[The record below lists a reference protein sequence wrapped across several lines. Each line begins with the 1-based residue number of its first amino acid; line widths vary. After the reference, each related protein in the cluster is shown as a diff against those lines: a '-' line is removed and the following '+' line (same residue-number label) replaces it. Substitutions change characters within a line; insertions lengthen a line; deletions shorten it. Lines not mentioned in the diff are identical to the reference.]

1 MAILEVQGV
10 SKSFIDPYGAPDGSN
25 VNVIIRD
32 ASFTVE
38 EGDTFAFVSPSGS
51 GKSTMLSMAGLLL
64 TPDSGTILVEGG
76 VDVATL
82 DDAAL
87 SRLRQRLF
95 GFVFQS
101 TQLVGSLRAIE
112 NVTTPAGFAGKLDFD
127 PRQRAEELLE
137 RFGLADR
144 MYHYPHQLSVGQKRR
159 IAVARAMLLSP
170 KVIIADEPTNDLDD
184 ESAVT
189 VTEALFDYVSHGNA
203 LLYATHDM
211 QLAERASTLMTMQD
225 KSFKKAS

>member
-1 MAILEVQGV
+1 MAILEIQGV
-10 SKSFIDPYGAPDGSN
+10 SKSFIDPYGAPEGSN
-25 VNVIIRD
+25 VNEIIRD
-32 ASFTVE
+32 TSLIVE
-38 EGDTFAFVSPSGS
+38 EGDAIAFVSPSGS

-76 VDVATL
+76 TDVATL
-82 DDAAL
+82 DDTAL

-101 TQLVGSLRAIE
+101 TQLVGSLRAVE
-112 NVTTPAGFAGKLDFD
+112 NVMAPAGFAGKLGFD
-127 PRQRAEELLE
+127 PRQRAEKLLAK
-137 RFGLADR
+137 FGLSDR

-159 IAVARAMLLSP
+159 VAVARAMLLSP

-189 VTEALFDYVSHGNA
+189 VTDALFDYVTQGNA

-211 QLAERASTLMTMQD
+211 QLAERATTLMTMQD
-225 KSFKKAS
+225 KSFKRAD